1 MRSDARKND
10 GKFSSN
16 WEGSFRV
23 REVAKWGAYPYNGS
37 WKKLYQ
43 GRGMPHTLNFITAE
57 KIKSRTLF
65 SLYLGGFDEAFFSK
79 Y

>member
-1 MRSDARKND
+1 
-10 GKFSSN
+10 
-16 WEGSFRV
+16 
-23 REVAKWGAYPYNGS
+23 
-37 WKKLYQ
+37 
-43 GRGMPHTLNFITAE
+43 MPHTLNFITAE